1 MNVLRVSVVATA
13 TLLYGFSVHYLN
25 RIPRTNVVQE
35 MQVALPRFVQVGL
48 AGGDRYLAANIDG
61 FRALVASTEHMQ
73 AENFKIQ
80 GRVQQDVAW
89 LNPAHEDNYY
99 IAAAILPWY
108 GEVDAAQDVLLRAI
122 DARPFDW
129 QPIFYYAF
137 NLYYFKKD
145 PASAAQ
151 WLLKASPRATD
162 QNDRFAIENVAA
174 RWFEKGYE
182 PRVAIGVVES
192 MANQSHEG
200 GFKRYLKTR
209 VERLR
214 ILETLQE
221 AAVQFKS
228 RTGQPLHDLQELVNA
243 GLIHALPVDPFGFGY
258 VVDKDGQPVLLNAP
272 LRRPK

>member
-1 MNVLRVSVVATA
+1 MNVLRVAIGMTA
-13 TLLYGFSVHYLN
+13 ALLYGLSVHYLN
-25 RIPRTNVVQE
+25 RIPRISVVQE

-73 AENFKIQ
+73 TENFKIQ

-209 VERLR
+209 AERLR
-214 ILETLQE
+214 VLETLRD
-221 AAVQFKS
+221 AAIQFHS
-228 RTGQPLHDLQELVNA
+228 NTGRPLRDLQELVNS

-272 LRRPK
+272 LKRPK

>member
-1 MNVLRVSVVATA
+1 MDARRLPILLIAA
-13 TLLYGFSVHYLN
+13 LLYGTAINHLKN
-25 RIPRTNVVQE
+25 IPRTSMVRE

-61 FRALVASTEHMQ
+61 FRALVASTDRMQ
-73 AENFKIQ
+73 ADNFKIQ

-99 IAAAILPWY
+99 IAAAILPWND
-108 GEVDAAQDVLLRAI
+108 EVDAAQDVLQRAI
-122 DARPFDW
+122 AARPFDW

-137 NLYYFKKD
+137 DLYHFKRD
-145 PASAAQ
+145 PVAAAQ

-182 PRVAIGVVES
+182 PRVAIGVVEG
-192 MANQSHEG
+192 MANQAQEG

-209 VERLR
+209 AARLR
-214 ILETLQE
+214 SLETLRE
-221 AAVQFKS
+221 AAVQFQS
-228 RTGQPLHDLQELVNA
+228 NTGRPLRDLQELVSA
-243 GLIHALPVDPFGFGY
+243 GLIRALPVDPFGFGY
-258 VVDKDGQPVLLNAP
+258 ALDQEGQPILLNAP
-272 LRRPK
+272 PRKPK

>member
-1 MNVLRVSVVATA
+1 MTVLRISIMTFSAAFYALSIHSLDGIRHTSVVE
-13 TLLYGFSVHYLN
+13 
-25 RIPRTNVVQE
+25 E

-48 AGGDRYLAANIDG
+48 AGGDRYLAANINA
-61 FRALVASTEHMQ
+61 FRALVASTDRMQ
-73 AENFKIQ
+73 ADNFKIQ

-145 PASAAQ
+145 PVSAAQ

-162 QNDRFAIENVAA
+162 PNDRFAIENVAA

-192 MANQSHEG
+192 MANQSHDS
-200 GFKRYLKTR
+200 GFKRYLKAR
-209 VERLR
+209 AERLR
-214 ILETLQE
+214 VLETLRE
-221 AAVQFKS
+221 AAIQFQS
-228 RTGQPLHDLQELVNA
+228 NTGRPLRDLQELVNA

-258 VVDKDGQPVLLNAP
+258 VVDKDGQPILLNAP
-272 LRRPK
+272 IRRPK